1 MTRYASRTRVPA
13 KQSRAEVE
21 RILER
26 YGATGFMYGWQ
37 AERAMIGFEYENRAV
52 KIMLPMDVDTD
63 QEERQRWRA
72 LVLVVKAK
80 LEAVESGIRTFEQE
94 FAMDFVMP
102 DGRTVGQWIQPQLA
116 DMRERGEMPPML
128 EDLKEGRR

>member
-1 MTRYASRTRVPA
+1 MTRYAKDTRVPV
-13 KQSRAEVE
+13 KRSRDEIE

-37 AERAMIGFEYENRAV
+37 SAQALIAFEFDRRAV
-52 KIMLPMDVDTD
+52 KLIIPMIDLSP
-63 QEERQRWRA
+63 QQERQRWRA

-102 DGRTVGQWIQPQLA
+102 DGRTVGQWLQPQLESMHA
-116 DMRERGEMPPML
+116 RGEMPALLDAPQ
-128 EDLKEGRR
+128 